1 MSTPSQNDFVPL
13 PSAPIKVGK
22 VRTERDS
29 LVLAAMIR
37 YGGSFANAIAV
48 AAMCAD
54 SGNLLRLKVA
64 FKDLWEQYDEMAKM
78 SSKLEVKDL

>member
-1 MSTPSQNDFVPL
+1 
-13 PSAPIKVGK
+13 
-22 VRTERDS
+22 
-29 LVLAAMIR
+29 VLAAMIR
-37 YGGSFANAIAV
+37 YGGSFASAIAV